1 MVLDD
6 LNRYYVLLNFM
17 MEQNDQ
23 EGIDAVINDISQDG
37 GFVYLRQLAYRI
49 ECNAQTIDLADDF
62 DLLAVERDIHEKR
75 RTALLRQALRRYQVA
90 EKLWRRVGLAGTPG
104 AVRCLEGQ
112 IRILEQQGDRKTA
125 AALYDALCKELSKY
139 SSQYQAVAG
148 RLNECVEMLID
159 DQAWSEAEK
168 VAKTAYVASIQA
180 WRSASHPF
188 TQISL
193 QNLHY
198 VLKKLG
204 KESIAARVRDF
215 SEKKKNEG
223 TADEQSHCGCCTQ
236 EGRRQ

>member
-6 LNRYYVLLNFM
+6 LNRYYALLNFM

-23 EGIDAVINDISQDG
+23 EGIDAVINDICQDG

-62 DLLAVERDIHEKR
+62 DLLAVERDIHEQR

-90 EKLWRRVGLAGTPG
+90 EKLWRKVGLAGTPG
-104 AVRCLEGQ
+104 AVRCLEGR
-112 IRILEQQGDRKTA
+112 IRVLEQQGDRNEA
-125 AALYDALCKELSKY
+125 RALYDVLCRELSKY
-139 SSQYQAVAG
+139 SSQYQALAS
-148 RLNECVEMLID
+148 RLNECVEMLFD
-159 DQAWSEAEK
+159 DEAWTEAEK

-204 KESIAARVRDF
+204 KESIATRVRDF

-223 TADEQSHCGCCTQ
+223 TADEQTQCGCSHQ
-236 EGRRQ
+236 GRRRK

>member
-6 LNRYYVLLNFM
+6 LNRYYALLNFM

-49 ECNAQTIDLADDF
+49 ECNAQTIDQADDF
-62 DLLAVERDIHEKR
+62 DLLAVEREIHEQR
-75 RTALLRQALRRYQVA
+75 RVALLKLALRRYQVA
-90 EKLWRRVGLAGTPG
+90 EKLWRKAGLAGTPG

-125 AALYDALCKELSKY
+125 AEFYDVLCKELSKY
-139 SSQYQAVAG
+139 SSQYQNVANQ
-148 RLNECVEMLID
+148 LNNCVEMLID
-159 DQAWSEAEK
+159 DEAWSEAEK

-188 TQISL
+188 IQISL
-193 QNLHY
+193 QNLQY

-204 KESIAARVRDF
+204 KESIAARVRNF
-215 SEKKKNEG
+215 SEKKKCTG
-223 TADEQSHCGCCTQ
+223 TTEEQSQCGCGHQ
-236 EGRRQ
+236 ERRRK